1 MGSILYT
8 KGLTKCPRD
17 YRIESNVKKQ
27 RMRNSVFS
35 VIKYFSN
42 SKSVN
47 WYVCLYFRNWRL
59 RYWINKSSW
68 IQVKG
73 DVCFRQSCKWEFQ
86 CNFFSY
92 LWAMEFYRIKCL
104 VNHGKEL
111 TNTCVLSSKKR
122 KIWIFSN
129 FKTKDEKILRN
140 CSTFLAKC
148 LLTQTSNI
156 LAKNKKQELFFLNI
170 LNFHGW

>member
-1 MGSILYT
+1 
-8 KGLTKCPRD
+8 
-17 YRIESNVKKQ
+17 
-27 RMRNSVFS
+27 MRNSVFS
-35 VIKYFSN
+35 VMKCFSN

-47 WYVCLYFRNWRL
+47 WYAFYIFRNWRL

-111 TNTCVLSSKKR
+111 TNTCVLSSKKI
-122 KIWIFSN
+122 KIWKSFRACSSKGRNGIPGRNISSWGR
-129 FKTKDEKILRN
+129 KSDLKICPEAETIHPKMTIRPLDEQALKVWFWVNL
-140 CSTFLAKC
+140 
-148 LLTQTSNI
+148 
-156 LAKNKKQELFFLNI
+156 
-170 LNFHGW
+170 